1 MDYHRLARA
10 SALSAR
16 VRTSFL
22 LFLSW
27 ALAATAQAQQV
38 ATPVF
43 VPSSAYVI
51 TPFSVT
57 VSCATANAAIYYT
70 TDGSTP
76 SSAGGTAIQVAS
88 GASIPIAISQTLQA
102 IAYAGSMTPSAVQTA
117 TYNVTGMVA
126 GGANSATALKSD
138 GTLWSWGF
146 QANGRLGDGSAAG
159 AAGEVKAAPAPVL
172 KAAGTPLTGAID
184 LAVGNGAGIAID
196 GRGLP
201 WTWGSNSLGQLGTNT
216 NPDSSFAHQVVKST
230 TAGDYLTGVASVA
243 SGVNFMLAADAPS
256 GQVWSWGT
264 QSSGCLGNNTVSSTR
279 RYAGVVL
286 RSDNTNLTG
295 ITEVACGQNFSL
307 ALGNLDSQGRG
318 QVWAWGDNTS
328 GQIGQGS
335 AGPIISGLTG

>member
-1 MDYHRLARA
+1 MHLPLTGRAARHMVPPAGAPEAQQVFRNPCPLFMDYHRLARA

-230 TAGDYLTGVASVA
+230 TAGDYLTGVLPWRLASISCWRRMPPPARSGAGARRAAVA
-243 SGVNFMLAADAPS
+243 
-256 GQVWSWGT
+256 
-264 QSSGCLGNNTVSSTR
+264 
-279 RYAGVVL
+279 
-286 RSDNTNLTG
+286 
-295 ITEVACGQNFSL
+295 
-307 ALGNLDSQGRG
+307 
-318 QVWAWGDNTS
+318 
-328 GQIGQGS
+328 
-335 AGPIISGLTG
+335 